1 MKQKLVLI
9 LFLTLVGSHAE
20 SNKESN
26 KSPQLLDV
34 CQPIQ
39 DNQDRYRWAVKTD
52 PSPIAAP
59 VQPVTV
65 TQMLAWKALAIG
77 PDDSDAARVNGSPEA
92 SFYKLEGFVQR
103 LGFNDD
109 GDMHL
114 EIAQT
119 DNLKQ
124 PRIITEVPAGKPFC
138 AVRQAFIAALA
149 LEEIKVSFPSATD
162 IHWKRRKSGGS
173 SSSDDLPQAL
183 KVSLIGKAFWDG
195 IHVGGV
201 GHGSK
206 EANASDWEI
215 HPIRKVSFSVAGKT
229 VSGQ

>member
-20 SNKESN
+20 SNKN
-26 KSPQLLDV
+26 PQLLDV

-77 PDDSDAARVNGSPEA
+77 PDDSDAARVTGSPEA

-124 PRIITEVPAGKPFC
+124 PRIIAEVPAGQPFC
-138 AVRQAFIAALA
+138 AVRQAFIAALS
-149 LEEIKVSFPSATD
+149 LEGINVIFPSATG
-162 IHWKRRKSGGS
+162 IHWKRPKTKTS
-173 SSSDDLPQAL
+173 SSSYNLPRAL
-183 KVSLIGKAFWDG
+183 KVSLVGKAFWDG